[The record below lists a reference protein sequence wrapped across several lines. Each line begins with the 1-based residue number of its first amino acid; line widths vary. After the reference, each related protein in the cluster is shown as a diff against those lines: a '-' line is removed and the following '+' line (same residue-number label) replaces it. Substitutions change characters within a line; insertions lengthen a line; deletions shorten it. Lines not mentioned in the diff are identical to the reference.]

1 MWFYKILENMQH
13 NLAFIDSKGG
23 IKFVDMA
30 GYLFDELSYES
41 IEIAKE
47 KLIKNG
53 FKSVDE
59 LDNINTRLG
68 MGVGIPNE
76 ILIKSYQHHPNVYS
90 SGQFWSE

>member
-1 MWFYKILENMQH
+1 MWFYKILDNMQH

-30 GYLFDELSYES
+30 GYLFDELNYES
-41 IEIAKE
+41 IQIATE

-59 LDNINTRLG
+59 LDNINVRLG
-68 MGVGIPNE
+68 MGVGIPDE
-76 ILIKSYQHHPNVYS
+76 ILTKPYNYSKVYS